1 VARFGYARLL
11 LGATALAAVALG
23 VIPLLRGF
31 WPLVLAAGLMGAS
44 TGFTQPLTMNLVVES
59 VAAEFWGMAIGIR
72 QSVQRLA
79 TVISP
84 IAFGL
89 VTRSS
94 GIESAFFLG
103 ALTLA
108 SALPIMTRATKHLR
122 RPPDETT
129 ALREPAIG
137 PESEGPFPRV
147 PYAKESNRR

>member
-1 VARFGYARLL
+1 
-11 LGATALAAVALG
+11 
-23 VIPLLRGF
+23 
-31 WPLVLAAGLMGAS
+31 
-44 TGFTQPLTMNLVVES
+44 MNLVVES

-84 IAFGL
+84 IVFGL

-108 SALPIMTRATKHLR
+108 GALPIMTRATKHLR
-122 RPPDETT
+122 RSPHKTT
-129 ALREPAIG
+129 APPEPAIG
-137 PESEGPFPRV
+137 AGSEGRFPQVSNPR
-147 PYAKESNRR
+147 ESDSR